1 LTARGGVGS
10 EPKSWREVGVEGR
23 RLRRLIVSKELR
35 EKKWNIPWI
44 GERNEMELHRVHAEF
59 S

>member
-1 LTARGGVGS
+1 M
-10 EPKSWREVGVEGR
+10 
-23 RLRRLIVSKELR
+23 IVSKELR